1 MTNEQTRDGHSE
13 VLADHSTEDSEDLES
28 VRWGSEAQ
36 ATHCREGEAGY
47 NVSLEGT
54 MGDTQ
59 RSQTIS
65 TEFQGIAQQEDEP
78 AMGGKVMR
86 QSGCRLIG

>member
-1 MTNEQTRDGHSE
+1 VTNEQTRDEHTE
-13 VLADHSTEDSEDLES
+13 VLADHSTEGSDNLES

-36 ATHCREGEAGY
+36 ATHRREGEAGY

-65 TEFQGIAQQEDEP
+65 TEFQGIAKV
-78 AMGGKVMR
+78 GSKVMR